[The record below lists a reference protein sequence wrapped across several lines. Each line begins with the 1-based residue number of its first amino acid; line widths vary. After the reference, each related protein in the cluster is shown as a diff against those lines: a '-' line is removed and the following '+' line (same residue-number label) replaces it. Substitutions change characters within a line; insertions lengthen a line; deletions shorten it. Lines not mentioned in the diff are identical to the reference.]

1 MPYIEIYKDAYPEQ
15 LLAAMRDELRR
26 EERVEAARAEAAERR
41 RARRAAARER
51 LRPWLLR

>member
-41 RARRAAARER
+41 HAQRAAVRTR
-51 LRPWLLR
+51 LTRWLVR